1 MLASDNLTTE
11 GAIVNNV
18 KQVVRVTSDSLE
30 VCNVCGLLPGPMGK
44 EIDVAHSINHYL
56 KHGYKLLH
64 IGQETSKEDDGLWQS
79 TVAVLGKE

>member
-1 MLASDNLTTE
+1 M
-11 GAIVNNV
+11 NNV

-30 VCNVCGLLPGPMGK
+30 TCGVCGNLPAALSK
-44 EIDVAHSINHYL
+44 EIDVADSINHYL

-64 IGQETSKEDDGLWQS
+64 IGTETSKEDGGLWHS